1 MSNTDPGPP
10 TPDAHAP
17 LPGAAWF
24 LQQLAPTRVS
34 LACWDAQRRLRLASS
49 AWCAWFG
56 VNEHQ
61 ALGEM
66 LAHLLG
72 AHFTPA
78 FEARLTAAERGET
91 VEYDDCHAQGE
102 GLAPWRR
109 IRLATTSD
117 PSTGDRLTCMVMTD
131 ITREQARQ
139 SIMQRQQA
147 QIRDL
152 QQQLQGYQRDTA
164 ELERLRTLLD
174 WRTTMLTERNDMLH
188 LLSHEIRQPL
198 NNASAAM
205 QATLKAINDL
215 GLEDATPAARALLR
229 AETVLHQVI
238 STLDN
243 TLAAGTILTLVEKTS
258 PADDTDLPTLIGLTL
273 HDIAAEVRPRIQ
285 VEWLTNTRTVQLH
298 PALMRLAIRNLL
310 HNALAYAPP
319 GTPVVLRISEI
330 DDPLNLII
338 EVIDQGN
345 GIPEELRP
353 RLFEKGS
360 RGDNSRHRTGAG
372 LGLFIVHSVMQLHR
386 GRVEVRDHPPQGT
399 IMRLLA
405 PQGLTD

>member
-1 MSNTDPGPP
+1 M
-10 TPDAHAP
+10 
-17 LPGAAWF
+17 
-24 LQQLAPTRVS
+24 
-34 LACWDAQRRLRLASS
+34 ACWDTQLRVRLASS

-56 VNEHQ
+56 VAEAQ
-61 ALGEM
+61 ATGQM
-66 LAHLLG
+66 LPALLG
-72 AHFTPA
+72 AEYSPGL
-78 FEARLTAAERGET
+78 EARLEAALRGET
-91 VEYDDCHAQGE
+91 VEYDDCHAEGE
-102 GLAPWRR
+102 GIAPWRR
-109 IRLATTSD
+109 IRLSPTVDPTTGE
-117 PSTGDRLTCMVMTD
+117 PLICMLMTD

-147 QIRDL
+147 QILSL
-152 QQQLQGYQRDTA
+152 QQQLQGLQRDTA

-215 GLEDATPAARALLR
+215 GLEDATPASRALLR
-229 AETVLHQVI
+229 AESVLHQVI

-273 HDIAAEVRPRIQ
+273 HDIAADVRPRIQ

-310 HNALAYAPP
+310 HNALAYAPEKSS
-319 GTPVVLRISEI
+319 VVLRISEM

-338 EVIDQGN
+338 EVLDQGP
-345 GIPEELRP
+345 GIPQELRP

-360 RGDNSRHRTGAG
+360 RGTNSRHRAGAG
-372 LGLFIVHSVMQLHR
+372 LGLFIVHSVMQLHH
-386 GRVEVRDHPPQGT
+386 GRVEVLDNLPQGT
-399 IMRLLA
+399 IMRLVA

>member
-1 MSNTDPGPP
+1 MHNATQPP
-10 TPDAHAP
+10 HASDAQAS
-17 LPGAAWF
+17 LPGADWF
-24 LQQLAPTRVS
+24 LRQLASSTVGM
-34 LACWDAQRRLRLASS
+34 ACWDKQLKVHLASS
-49 AWCAWFG
+49 AWCTWFG
-56 VNEHQ
+56 VNELQ
-61 ALGEM
+61 ATGATLP
-66 LAHLLG
+66 ALLG
-72 AHFTPA
+72 AEYTPGL
-78 FEARLTAAERGET
+78 EARITAALNDES
-91 VEYDDCHAQGE
+91 VEYDDCHAEGE
-102 GLAPWRR
+102 GIAPWRR
-109 IRLATTSD
+109 IRIFPAAHPTTGE
-117 PSTGDRLTCMVMTD
+117 PLTCMLMTD

-139 SIMQRQQA
+139 NIMQRQQA
-147 QIRDL
+147 QILAL

-215 GLEDATPAARALLR
+215 GLEDATPASRALLR
-229 AETVLHQVI
+229 AENVLHQVI

-273 HDIAAEVRPRIQ
+273 HDIAADVRPRILT
-285 VEWLTNTRTVQLH
+285 EWLTNTRTVQLH

-319 GTPVVLRISEI
+319 DSAVVLRISEI

-338 EVIDQGN
+338 EVIDQGP
-345 GIPEELRP
+345 GIPEDLRP

-360 RGDNSRHRTGAG
+360 RGTNSRHRAGAG
-372 LGLFIVHSVMQLHR
+372 LGLFIVHSVMQLHH
-386 GRVEVRDHPPQGT
+386 GRVEVSGHQPHGT
-399 IMRLLA
+399 IMRLVA